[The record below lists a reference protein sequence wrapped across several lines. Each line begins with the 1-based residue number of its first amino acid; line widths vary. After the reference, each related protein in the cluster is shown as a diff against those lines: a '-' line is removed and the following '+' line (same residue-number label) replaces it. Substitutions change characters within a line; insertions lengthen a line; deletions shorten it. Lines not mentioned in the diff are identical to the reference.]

1 MDMSNKSVLYF
12 LKLIEKEPVIWNPR
26 LPDHKV
32 REAVHESWRRI
43 KRALAAKGVVTSSIS
58 VVELKKKK
66 DSLMARYRSLATKV
80 KLEPEFKPTW
90 FAYEAMAKFMDN
102 VYRPLPPR
110 NNGMDEE
117 LADAG
122 PDLANSSSVDSL
134 SSVTDKTKFL
144 TNHNQS
150 AKRLKLSTESTE
162 NEATSSKES
171 LPSLIPFNSA
181 EKNNVAR
188 QIADKSE
195 NHFTVISTWCD
206 LLQCKLK
213 EFDEYTREFLMNQ
226 IDNYVF
232 RARVKQLKQKKE
244 ERKKMEASAG
254 SYVHPVHSIQ
264 HVHPLYVD
272 VASTSGLN
280 SNQNR
285 NQDNDKSNVSPTGS
299 HSSLIEIKEERVDI
313 DEEF

>member
-1 MDMSNKSVLYF
+1 MNISWSNDRELTLLQCYQA
-12 LKLIEKEPVIWNPR
+12 EPVIWHPH
-26 LPDHKV
+26 HKEHKNKNKV
-32 REAVHESWRRI
+32 NDAWMRI
-43 KRALAAKGVVTSSIS
+43 SAIMDVPVAD
-58 VVELKKKK
+58 LKKKK
-66 DSLMARYRSLATKV
+66 DSLMSSYRTYKKKIKDSIISSADARDIY
-80 KLEPEFKPTW
+80 KPIW
-90 FAYEAMAKFMDN
+90 FAYEIMDSFLGEGGES
-102 VYRPLPPR
+102 YKL
-110 NNGMDEE
+110 MKSE

>member
-1 MDMSNKSVLYF
+1 MDKQQC
-12 LKLIEKEPVIWNPR
+12 LKLIQLYSSHRR
-26 LPDHKV
+26 LWDPQCPDYSNKGL
-32 REAVHESWRRI
+32 REDAW
-43 KRALAAKGVVTSSIS
+43 SSITREMDIPTT
-58 VVELKKKK
+58 ELKKKMVSLLGSYRREK
-66 DSLMARYRSLATKV
+66 SREKKSRTTDSDRDVYKSN
-80 KLEPEFKPTW
+80 W
-90 FAYEAMAKFMDN
+90 YAYDALSFLGD
-102 VYRPLPPR
+102 R
-110 NNGMDEE
+110 NHSGCMHDTFNEEE